1 MSSET
6 NHLYWGALAMACW
19 VAGLFFLRFWRLSR
33 DRLFVFFVLAF
44 WLLALNWL
52 GLGLLSGP
60 ETRHQVTWLR
70 LIAFSLIIVGIV
82 DKNRR
87 ELA

>member
-1 MSSET
+1 MSVAT

-19 VAGLFFLRFWRLSR
+19 IAGLYFLRFWRLSG

-60 ETRHQVTWLR
+60 EVRHQVTVLR
-70 LIAFSLIIVGIV
+70 FIAFSSIIIGIV

-87 ELA
+87 DRS